1 MRVLID
7 TNIVLDFLLQREP
20 FLQRQEAVFQ
30 AIDSGRVVGYVTAT
44 TLTDIFYI
52 ARRHTRSVE
61 QARQAILETLTVMVI
76 CTVNRAIVESAFTSG
91 RDDFEDAVQI
101 ACAVAQGLEAIL
113 TRDRQGFQSSA
124 VPVLSVSQLLQQL
137 ENAES

>member
-1 MRVLID
+1 M
-7 TNIVLDFLLQREP
+7 
-20 FLQRQEAVFQ
+20 
-30 AIDSGRVVGYVTAT
+30 S
-44 TLTDIFYI
+44 
-52 ARRHTRSVE
+52 
-61 QARQAILETLTVMVI
+61 
-76 CTVNRAIVESAFTSG
+76 
-91 RDDFEDAVQI
+91 EDAVQI